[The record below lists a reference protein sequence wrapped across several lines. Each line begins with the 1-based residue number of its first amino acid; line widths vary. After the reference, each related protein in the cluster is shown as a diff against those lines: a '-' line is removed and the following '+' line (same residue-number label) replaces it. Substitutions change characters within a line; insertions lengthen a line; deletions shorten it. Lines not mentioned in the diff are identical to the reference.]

1 MSGTVDS
8 ARLARARRLLAD
20 KAAWIEHQPNCTYA
34 MRLVP
39 DRRSRVVMRLTDAE
53 FEALT
58 HSPGL
63 AVRTGGGWQVRRAV
77 RPESAGSPGGAPG
90 RIEALEPRLLPDG
103 TRLPVRVN
111 QGDSAIAWLA
121 RRRDAAGRPWLS
133 HQEVAAGLRLTRDAE
148 LALKGPSLTQRWDA
162 LPRSGGGTAARVEPG
177 HAALA
182 AGRRVAAA
190 LEAAGP
196 RLSPMLD
203 AVCIRGSALQAA
215 EGQLGLR
222 RRQGKTVLKQAL
234 EALVDH
240 YAG

>member
-1 MSGTVDS
+1 MSAAVDS
-8 ARLARARRLLAD
+8 ARLTRARRLLTD
-20 KAAWIEHQPNCTYA
+20 KGAWIEPQPAGAYA

-39 DRRSRVVMRLTDAE
+39 DRRSRVVMRLSEAE

-90 RIEALEPRLLPDG
+90 RIEALEDRQLPNG

-133 HQEVAAGLRLTRDAE
+133 PQEVAAGLRLTRDAE

-162 LPRSGGGTAARVEPG
+162 LPRSGGGTAAGLSRVTPPWPP
-177 HAALA
+177 AAASPQRSRRPAPACRPCWTPYASGDPPCKPPRASWASA
-182 AGRRVAAA
+182 AGKARR
-190 LEAAGP
+190 
-196 RLSPMLD
+196 
-203 AVCIRGSALQAA
+203 C
-215 EGQLGLR
+215 
-222 RRQGKTVLKQAL
+222 
-234 EALVDH
+234 
-240 YAG
+240 